1 MSIGILG
8 FFLIWGIFMFNSVE
22 FVRGLCR
29 DRKIAISVLEKECGF
44 ANGYLNPKK
53 MAKLPYDRAVII
65 SNYLGVSVDM
75 ILTGEESDDN
85 RALTSATN
93 ALTEM
98 LSNTPDAPSK
108 DRLQLL
114 FDASDFDIDVVCF
127 NLGIDQ
133 SVLDNWLSQGNLPP
147 RPVVDK
153 IMGVFHI
160 QPHQL
165 LSKSELD
172 AYHSELSE
180 WGIET
185 KNAPAENGKGD
196 VLEEV
201 DVAFYGEFKELSDD
215 DKEIVRSM
223 VTAMRQ
229 RRGKI

>member
-1 MSIGILG
+1 M
-8 FFLIWGIFMFNSVE
+8 FFDIFYD
-22 FVRGLCR
+22 LC
-29 DRKIAISVLEKECGF
+29 
-44 ANGYLNPKK
+44 KK
-53 MAKLPYDRAVII
+53 K
-65 SNYLGVSVDM
+65 GVSCKRAAEDIGLSNSITTKWKKTGATPAGETLSRIAKYFDVS
-75 ILTGEESDDN
+75 IYYLLGEESDDN

-98 LSNTPDAPSK
+98 LSNTPGAPSK
-108 DRLQLL
+108 DRLQIL
-114 FDASDFDIDVVCF
+114 FDVSDFDIDIVCF

-133 SVLDNWLSQGNLPP
+133 SILESWLNHGNLPP
-147 RPVVDK
+147 RPIVDK

-180 WGIET
+180 WGRET
-185 KNAPAENGKGD
+185 KNAPAVSGKGD
-196 VLEEV
+196 VLDEV
-201 DVAFYGEFKELSDD
+201 DVAFYGEFKELSND